1 MKKKLFTFND
11 LEVWQEGNRYFAIY
25 DAGAHQVT
33 MRKDEI
39 TEDEANLACR
49 GSESATEMLFG
60 LQKRLIEQGED
71 PYISNFTRP
80 PHRE

>member
-11 LEVWQEGNRYFAIY
+11 LEIWQEGDRYFAIY

-39 TEDEANLACR
+39 TEYEANLACSGR
-49 GSESATEMLFG
+49 GSAIEMLFG
-60 LQKRLIEQGED
+60 LEKRLIKLGEN
-71 PYISNFTRP
+71 PYVSNFTKEP
-80 PHRE
+80 